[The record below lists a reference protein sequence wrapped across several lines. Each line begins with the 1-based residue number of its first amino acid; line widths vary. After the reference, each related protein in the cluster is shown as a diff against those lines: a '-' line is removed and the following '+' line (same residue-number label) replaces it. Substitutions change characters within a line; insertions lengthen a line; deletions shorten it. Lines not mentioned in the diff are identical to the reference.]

1 MMGPNKWMSS
11 RLEREENR
19 VLDFCARK
27 KSRKAKGKLRN
38 NNSILRESEG
48 LIANKTS
55 ARRNPFVS
63 NRSSFN
69 EIFSGTFSHKRRSRV
84 STTIYNY

>member
-1 MMGPNKWMSS
+1 MMGPSKWKSS
-11 RLEREENR
+11 RLEREEPR

-27 KSRKAKGKLRN
+27 KSKKVKGKLR

-48 LIANKTS
+48 VLANKTS

-84 STTIYNY
+84 AIP